1 MTHQQKQRTQYFYT
15 ISDDGKSKEQR
26 EVLRIDSSVK
36 IKADKGFA
44 LSKKQLFI
52 VKILNQMPN
61 TCTQSIDSLT
71 SAWLKE
77 QRKNGNFASG
87 DIVSGTDIKKAI
99 QFIYINYS
107 KLFEMSKNSKGN
119 FTIKQVSFVDD
130 LTTLKIVKD

>member
-15 ISDDGKSKEQR
+15 FSDEGKNKEQR
-26 EVLRIDSSVK
+26 EVLRIDSTVK
-36 IKADKGFA
+36 IKADKGFS

-52 VKILNQMPN
+52 VKILNQMPS

-77 QRKNGNFASG
+77 QRKNGNFSSG
-87 DIVSGTDIKKAI
+87 DIVNGSDIKKAI

-107 KLFEMSKNSKGN
+107 KLLSSEKMQKV
-119 FTIKQVSFVDD
+119 I
-130 LTTLKIVKD
+130 TL